1 MKTSTR
7 KNTSPPQ
14 KMANPWQ
21 MIFQVN
27 LLWAFLLE
35 NLPCFFSWLPQRKR
49 RNSPEI
55 IMSFTSLIYDIYCCQ
70 KIPRKQILEHQLF
83 RQREI
88 VKPLSGE
95 IPSNWFQA
103 LAIFSWAKLRILL
116 PPLLDF
122 FYTTFRDLPWEEF
135 FWIFPGP
142 FPCGKI

>member
-7 KNTSPPQ
+7 KNTPPP
-14 KMANPWQ
+14 KKNGKHLANDISSELAVGLPPWK
-21 MIFQVN
+21 
-27 LLWAFLLE
+27 
-35 NLPCFFSWLPQRKR
+35 PCFFSWLPQKKK

-70 KIPRKQILEHQLF
+70 KIPRKQILKHQLF